1 MQRYSKLCIVLQN
14 IALIFHFERKKSL
27 DVQGEIFIV
36 PHLLIH
42 GASVFVVSS
51 EEPPQ
56 VAASNNR
63 QSGFRT
69 YSIPNPDRTLHI
81 VTHLMHEFL

>member
-1 MQRYSKLCIVLQN
+1 MQRNSKLCIVLQN
-14 IALIFHFERKKSL
+14 IAEKKRL
-27 DVQGEIFIV
+27 HVQGGIFIV

-51 EEPPQ
+51 EEPLQ

-81 VTHLMHEFL
+81 VTHLMHEFCVL